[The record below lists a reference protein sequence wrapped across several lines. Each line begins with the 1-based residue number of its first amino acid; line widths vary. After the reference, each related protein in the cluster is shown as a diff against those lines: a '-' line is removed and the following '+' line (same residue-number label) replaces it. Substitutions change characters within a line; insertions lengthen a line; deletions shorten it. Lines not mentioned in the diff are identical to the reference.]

1 MKRVSIF
8 GTTKTIKM
16 SNKTAVELLVDSL
29 PLRIQN
35 MYASEI
41 ENAKAIEKDQMKHAF
56 DEGSMYDY
64 DGGFEEYYEEFYGK

>member
-1 MKRVSIF
+1 
-8 GTTKTIKM
+8 M

-35 MYASEI
+35 MYAPEI
-41 ENAKAIEKDQMKHAF
+41 ENTKAIEKEQMKHAF